1 MQPTQKLTSI
11 LRRLLELVEAEAGRN
26 PSFAA
31 QLEELTAPLPTKKP
45 PQKEKERKSKI
56 EIPDVLAALQEKGIH
71 EFAFWLRSFDLPTLK
86 AIVKANGFDVAKVS
100 QRWTEPDKFVTLISE
115 QAAAQLRRGSAF
127 LRKPDEPERL

>member
-31 QLEELTAPLPTKKP
+31 ELEELTAPLPSKKP
-45 PQKEKERKSKI
+45 SKKEKDPKAKI
-56 EIPDVLAALQEKGIH
+56 EVPDVFSALQEKGAQ
-71 EFAFWLRSFDLPTLK
+71 EFSFWIRSFDLPTLK
-86 AIVKANGFDVAKVS
+86 AIVKANGFDVAKAS
-100 QRWTEPDKFVTLISE
+100 QRWTDPDKFVSLIAE

-127 LRKPDEPERL
+127 LRKPDESEQT